1 MVGEL
6 VYMQTSWVKYW
17 ILKRAM
23 NLKGQKKYTRAMY
36 ELDRTVNDETWMM
49 LCNIAGVSHVSY
61 EI

>member
-1 MVGEL
+1 
-6 VYMQTSWVKYW
+6 
-17 ILKRAM
+17 M